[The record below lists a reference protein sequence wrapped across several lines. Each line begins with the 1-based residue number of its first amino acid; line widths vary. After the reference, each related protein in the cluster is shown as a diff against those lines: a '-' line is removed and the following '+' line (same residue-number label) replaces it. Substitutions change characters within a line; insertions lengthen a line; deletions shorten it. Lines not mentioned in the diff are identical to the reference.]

1 LNGRQPR
8 KSPPAFAEPSAS
20 EDRSARSAA
29 IKVKHLHHWKVS
41 YRSAALIQERLAPL
55 LLTRPIRP
63 WPRRVAGVDAA
74 HAKNSGKIFA
84 AVVVLSLPGLDLI
97 EEAHVVRKTAF
108 PYIPGLLTWRE
119 GPAALAAFRK
129 LKSVPD
135 TALFDGQG
143 RAHPKQMGIA
153 AHLGLWLD
161 LPTVGCAKSR
171 LIGHAAEPGPLA
183 GSRSPLKHKG
193 RIIGALL
200 RTRDNVKPLYI
211 SPGHRANLPDAVKLT
226 LQCCAG
232 FRLPEPTRLAHILV
246 GRLRA
251 DSSPQ

>member
-1 LNGRQPR
+1 LNGPQPR
-8 KSPPAFAEPSAS
+8 KSPLTFAEPRRN
-20 EDRSARSAA
+20 DGRSARSAA
-29 IKVKHLHHWKVS
+29 IKLKNLHPWNVS
-41 YRSAALIQERLAPL
+41 HRRAALIQERLAPL

-63 WPRRVAGVDAA
+63 WPRHVAGVDAA
-74 HAKNSGKIFA
+74 YAKHSGKIYA
-84 AVVVLSLPGLDLI
+84 AVVVLRLPGLDLI
-97 EEAHVVRKTAF
+97 EEAHVVRKTGF

-119 GPAALAAFRK
+119 GPAVLAAFRK
-129 LKSVPD
+129 LKSVPG
-135 TALFDGQG
+135 AVLFDGQG
-143 RAHPKQMGIA
+143 RAHPKRMGIA

-171 LIGHAAEPGPLA
+171 LIGRAAEPDPLA
-183 GSRSPLKHKG
+183 GSRTALKHNG

-211 SPGHRANLPDAVKLT
+211 SPGHRANLPDAVRLT

-251 DSSPQ
+251 ESSPQ